1 MKSTFTQLHSD
12 LAELLP
18 GGLHSRSETVTC
30 KKGDTLFVVGD
41 KPQAMFFVA
50 SGEVVLQRIGLQ
62 GDAVV
67 LQRTS
72 RGFLA
77 EASLQ
82 SAQYH
87 CDALV
92 ATRAQITRVAI
103 ADIQAAMAADPA
115 FAQRWIRMQS
125 RELKRLRLQCERLSL
140 NRVEDRL
147 LHLIETEGNQGYL
160 PISAGLKSL
169 AGQLGV
175 THEALY
181 RCVASLE
188 KAHRLQRGPQG
199 IWMDGCAGYCGRTT

>member
-1 MKSTFTQLHSD
+1 MKSSFAQIHKD

-18 GGLHSRSETVTC
+18 GALHARCQTVTY

-62 GDAVV
+62 GEPIV
-67 LQRTS
+67 LQRAS
-72 RGFLA
+72 QCFVA

-82 SAQYH
+82 SASYH
-87 CDALV
+87 CDARVV
-92 ATRAQITRVAI
+92 ARANITRVAI
-103 ADIQAAMAADPA
+103 ADIQSAMVADPV
-115 FAQRWIRMQS
+115 FAQRWISMQS

-160 PISAGLKSL
+160 PVSAGLKSL

-188 KAHRLQRGPQG
+188 KAQRLQRVLQG
-199 IWMDGCAGYCGRTT
+199 VLLTGTA

>member
-1 MKSTFTQLHSD
+1 MKTNFSQIHKD

-18 GGLHSRSETVTC
+18 GVLHARCQTTTYN
-30 KKGDTLFVVGD
+30 KGDTLFVVGD

-50 SGEVVLQRIGLQ
+50 SGEVVLQRIGLR

-67 LQRTS
+67 LQRAS
-72 RGFLA
+72 LGFLA

-82 SAQYH
+82 SVQYH
-87 CDALV
+87 CDARVV
-92 ATRAQITRVAI
+92 ARAQITRVAM
-103 ADIQAAMAADPA
+103 ADIQSALAADPA
-115 FAQRWIRMQS
+115 FAQRWIHMQS

-160 PISAGLKSL
+160 PINAGLKSL

-188 KAHRLQRGPQG
+188 KAQRLQRVLQG
-199 IWMDGCAGYCGRTT
+199 VLLIAR

>member
-1 MKSTFTQLHSD
+1 MKTSFTQIHKD

-18 GGLHSRSETVTC
+18 GALHARCQTLTHQ
-30 KKGDTLFVVGD
+30 KGDTLFEVGD

-62 GDAVV
+62 GNAVV
-67 LQRTS
+67 LQRAS

-87 CDALV
+87 CDARV

-103 ADIQAAMAADPA
+103 ADIQAAMTADPA

-188 KAHRLQRGPQG
+188 KAQRLQRGPQG
-199 IWMDGCAGYCGRTT
+199 IWMDGCAGD